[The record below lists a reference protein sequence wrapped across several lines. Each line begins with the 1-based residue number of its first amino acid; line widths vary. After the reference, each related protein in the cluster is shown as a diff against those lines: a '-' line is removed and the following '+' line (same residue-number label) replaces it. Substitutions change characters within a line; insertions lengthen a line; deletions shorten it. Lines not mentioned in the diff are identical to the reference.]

1 MGGRGCGT
9 PSKQTARRH
18 GGRARRPSAC
28 ILVASLARLPP
39 ARDGEPTMLMQYL
52 PYDTHS
58 TPAAQPASRAAGAS
72 AGGDQKVQSVWCLSL
87 SPSLTASSLSLR
99 LCRPC
104 LSLAVCWCLLSCTA
118 APPTQT
124 HRLPMN
130 EEIKFIV
137 AHLFAVCTNNLV
149 FPEQIVVMA
158 ILVVTSC
165 AGCPAFGNRR
175 RDFSS
180 FRGVA
185 ASHRHVVLE
194 TFPTSTP
201 WVTSR
206 QPARLTTT
214 SLGT

>member
-137 AHLFAVCTNNLV
+137 AHLFAVCTDCSYGD
-149 FPEQIVVMA
+149 
-158 ILVVTSC
+158 T
-165 AGCPAFGNRR
+165 R
-175 RDFSS
+175 
-180 FRGVA
+180 
-185 ASHRHVVLE
+185 RHVVRGMSCFWESPQGLL
-194 TFPTSTP
+194 FLSWGRPSLRHIGTS
-201 WVTSR
+201 S
-206 QPARLTTT
+206 
-214 SLGT
+214 